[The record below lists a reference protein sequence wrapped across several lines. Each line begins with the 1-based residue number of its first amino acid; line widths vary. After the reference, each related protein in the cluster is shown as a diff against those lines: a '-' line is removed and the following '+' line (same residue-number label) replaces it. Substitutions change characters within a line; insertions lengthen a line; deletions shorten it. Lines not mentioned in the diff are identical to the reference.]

1 MNRLFSN
8 AFWLMAS
15 QIGGLLIPLI
25 ELPLLARRLG
35 ADEYGKVVYVLAIS
49 IMASVFIEYGFNFSA
64 VKKSQE
70 GKMINIFHKFQQM
83 FFLLR

>member
-49 IMASVFIEYGFNFSA
+49 IM
-64 VKKSQE
+64 
-70 GKMINIFHKFQQM
+70 
-83 FFLLR
+83 

>member
-1 MNRLFSN
+1 MIFFMNRLFSN

-35 ADEYGKVVYVLAIS
+35 ADEYGKVVTEACSFKLLDEIWELYQ
-49 IMASVFIEYGFNFSA
+49 
-64 VKKSQE
+64 KSD
-70 GKMINIFHKFQQM
+70 KIWSY
-83 FFLLR
+83 